1 MFVFNGTI
9 LSIIKEINRE
19 CFIFTKNF
27 EMRTANI
34 FLTGFLIFFFALG
47 AKAQEVALVI
57 HGGAGNIYKEY
68 LPDSLEAEYRT
79 KLEEAL
85 LAGFEILNKGGKSI
99 DAVKTAIN
107 IMEDSPLF
115 NAGKGAVFTNAGTNE
130 MDASVMDGSSLNA
143 GAVAGVKHIKN
154 PINAAIEVMN
164 NSAHVM
170 MIGDGAEIFA
180 KSRGIELVDE
190 KYFFTEKRYQQL
202 QNAKDREKQQGVNFL
217 NEGNYKFGTVGA
229 VALDKEGNVVAGTS
243 TGGMTNKKYGRVGD
257 APIIGAGTYANNST
271 CGISAT
277 GHGEYFIRSVV
288 AHDISALMEY
298 KELTIQE
305 AADQVIHE
313 KLIKL
318 GGEGGVIGLDA
329 QGNIMMSFNSNGMYR
344 GYVKQDGIPQVLIF
358 KTE

>member
-1 MFVFNGTI
+1 M
-9 LSIIKEINRE
+9 SIVK
-19 CFIFTKNF
+19 F
-27 EMRTANI
+27 
-34 FLTGFLIFFFALG
+34 FLTGVMIFLFAHG
-47 AKAQEVALVI
+47 SMAQEVALVI
-57 HGGAGNIYKEY
+57 HGGAGNIYKKY
-68 LPDSLEAEYRT
+68 LPDSLEREYRA

-85 LAGFEILNKGGKSI
+85 LAGYEILNQGGQSL

-107 IMEDSPLF
+107 ILEDSPLF

-130 MDASVMDGSSLNA
+130 MDASIMDGSTLNA
-143 GAVAGVKHIKN
+143 GAVAGVKHLKN
-154 PINAAIEVMN
+154 PIDAAIEVMN
-164 NSAHVM
+164 NSLHVM
-170 MIGDGAEIFA
+170 MTGDGAEIFA

-190 KYFFTEKRYQQL
+190 KYFYTEKRYQQL
-202 QNAKDREKQQGVNFL
+202 QKARDREQQQGMDYL
-217 NEGNYKFGTVGA
+217 REANYKFGTVGA
-229 VALDKEGNVVAGTS
+229 VALDKNGNIVAGTS

-298 KELTIQE
+298 KELSIQD
-305 AADQVIHE
+305 AADKVIHD

-329 QGNIMMSFNSNGMYR
+329 KGNIMMSFNSNGMYR
-344 GYVKQDGIPQVLIF
+344 GFIKQDGNPQVQIF
-358 KTE
+358 KAE